1 MRNLPWA
8 AAAALVLIAA
18 CGKNIQTTEA
28 VRDGIL
34 EYLKTRSDI
43 DLKNMTV
50 DVSSVSFRQGEADA
64 TVTFRATGISD
75 PSGTMAIRYTL
86 EEKGGKWVVK
96 GRASTGSGG
105 PHGAQPPAGAL
116 PPGHP
121 TTPGAK
127 P

>member
-1 MRNLPWA
+1 VRNLPL
-8 AAAALVLIAA
+8 AAAALLLAA
-18 CGKNIQTTEA
+18 SCGKNIQTSEA
-28 VRDGIL
+28 VRDGVL

-43 DLKNMTV
+43 DLKNMTI

-64 TVTFRATGISD
+64 TVTFRAAGISD

-96 GRASTGSGG
+96 GKGSTGSGD
-105 PHGAQPPAGAL
+105 PHGAPPTSGAM
-116 PPGHP
+116 PHP

>member
-8 AAAALVLIAA
+8 AAALLLIAA

-96 GRASTGSGG
+96 GRASAGAGD

>member
-1 MRNLPWA
+1 VRNLPWA
-8 AAAALVLIAA
+8 AAALLLIAA

-96 GRASTGSGG
+96 GRASAGAGD

>member
-8 AAAALVLIAA
+8 AAAFLLIAA
-18 CGKNIQTTEA
+18 CGKNIQTAEA

-34 EYLKTRSDI
+34 EYLKSRSDI
-43 DLKNMTV
+43 DLKNMTI

-64 TVTFRATGISD
+64 TVTFRAAGIAD

-86 EEKGGKWVVK
+86 EAKDGKWVVK
-96 GRASTGSGG
+96 GKGSTSSGD
-105 PHGAQPPAGAL
+105 PHGAQAPSGAM

-121 TTPGAK
+121 ATPGAK